1 MVLNSP
7 ESPIACHLAW
17 QRLGHPEGKSTAM
30 DWYVWLLLGGLVV
43 LVLYILRDR
52 ARAKAE
58 IGLSPDELR
67 KKRALEDMADNSSP

>member
-1 MVLNSP
+1 
-7 ESPIACHLAW
+7 
-17 QRLGHPEGKSTAM
+17 M

-67 KKRALEDMADNSSP
+67 KKRALEDMADNLSP